1 MDYKHN
7 ETILNDYLNYL
18 IYKKV
23 ITKYYL
29 QRIGVKNW
37 ELQINH
43 NIISELNTMFILFE
57 VDLYYFDLEQIKIK
71 IKELITLNFQQ
82 YLNKNM

>member
-7 ETILNDYLNYL
+7 ETILKDYLNYL
-18 IYKKV
+18 IYKKI

-29 QRIGVKNW
+29 QRIGVKKW

-43 NIISELNTMFILFE
+43 NIISELNTMRILFE
-57 VDLYYFDLEQIKIK
+57 VDLYCFNLEQIKIK
-71 IKELITLNFQQ
+71 IKELLTLNFQQ

>member
-7 ETILNDYLNYL
+7 ETILKDYLNYL

-43 NIISELNTMFILFE
+43 NIISELNTMCILFE

>member
-18 IYKKV
+18 IYKKI

-29 QRIGVKNW
+29 QRTGEKAW

-43 NIISELNTMFILFE
+43 NIISELNTTCILFE
-57 VDLYYFDLEQIKIK
+57 IDLYCFDLEQIKIK
-71 IKELITLNFQQ
+71 IKELFTLNFQQ

>member
-7 ETILNDYLNYL
+7 ETILKDYLNYL
-18 IYKKV
+18 IYKKI

-29 QRIGVKNW
+29 RRIGEKAW

-43 NIISELNTMFILFE
+43 NVISELNTTCILFE
-57 VDLYYFDLEQIKIK
+57 VDLYCFDLEQIKIK
-71 IKELITLNFQQ
+71 IKELFTLNFQH
-82 YLNKNM
+82 YLNRNM

>member
-7 ETILNDYLNYL
+7 ETILKDYLNYL
-18 IYKKV
+18 IYKKI

-29 QRIGVKNW
+29 QRIGVEKW

-43 NIISELNTMFILFE
+43 NIISELNTMCILFE
-57 VDLYYFDLEQIKIK
+57 LDLYCFNLEQIKIK
-71 IKELITLNFQQ
+71 IKELLTLNFQQ